1 MEAVLSSVRLI
12 LVYRFT
18 RHVAQK
24 CVCARYKEGNRFMK
38 RSVRVW
44 CWLFGCLVVWLVGC
58 WRNNLQWVRSSSFS
72 RFLDHTQRRTTV
84 GRTSLDEW
92 SACHRDLYL
101 TTHNTHNRQTF
112 MPPSGIRTHNL
123 SKRAAADLR
132 LRPHGHWDRPC
143 IVLALLIPYT
153 VRAATTASS
162 FLVSEWLFRLCQQ
175 KSFGSCS
182 FM

>member
-44 CWLFGCLVVWLVGC
+44 CWLFGCLVGWLVGWLVGC

-101 TTHNTHNRQTF
+101 TTHNSHNKQISMPLAGFVATISAGNRQQ
-112 MPPSGIRTHNL
+112 
-123 SKRAAADLR
+123 DLR
-132 LRPHGHWDRPC
+132 LRPRGNCDRRS
-143 IVLALLIPYT
+143 INYL
-153 VRAATTASS
+153 
-162 FLVSEWLFRLCQQ
+162 FLKMYV
-175 KSFGSCS
+175 KSYRVNENQYFVFNC
-182 FM
+182 FI